1 MDKNTIC
8 SQYQC
13 LSCPLS
19 IMVTGKPCDK
29 LTDFEVEQIMTIIRD
44 LEKVKSKIDISN
56 LFALIE

>member
-1 MDKNTIC
+1 MDKNTVC

-19 IMVTGKPCDK
+19 IMVTGKDCEK

-44 LEKVKSKIDISN
+44 LERLKSEIDISN